1 MPFDHDDFQKS
12 VDRKQVDRTRTL
24 MPLIRVLENAAP
36 VMNELMTADG
46 NWNRYL
52 AILQGFVEGI
62 KIAKAAAEQRLADS
76 NLWEH
81 HHLVKLKSDVL
92 QSAAML
98 DILTTVMEL
107 PKAILEGGEAAHDI
121 VTNFEAKHASTAE
134 KTLP

>member
-12 VDRKQVDRTRTL
+12 VDRKQVDRTKAL

-52 AILQGFVEGI
+52 AILQGLADGI
-62 KIAKAAAEQRLADS
+62 KIAKAAAEQRLADPA
-76 NLWEH
+76 LWEPSQ
-81 HHLVKLKSDVL
+81 LIKLKSDTL
-92 QSAAML
+92 QSTAML
-98 DILTTVMEL
+98 DILATVMEL
-107 PKAILEGGEAAHDI
+107 PKAILEGGVTAHDI